1 MSSQKNGTS
10 SSYCYYYDYY
20 YCTPSPHLQA
30 HSFVRTCQHTWHQFY
45 FLSHTDKSCHIR
57 QEAHLLC
64 GVLIPHVK
72 QAYLLVP
79 SLFPSNMIEN
89 SI

>member
-1 MSSQKNGTS
+1 MVPLLLIVIIMTIIIALPAPTS
-10 SSYCYYYDYY
+10 K
-20 YCTPSPHLQA
+20 PIHLYGPA
-30 HSFVRTCQHTWHQFY
+30 STLGISFTF
-45 FLSHTDKSCHIR
+45 SHTDKSCHIR

-64 GVLIPHVK
+64 GVLILHVK